1 VPAKLGAHQRRL
13 HLHTAQV
20 RRMLLE
26 RKAMRLQAVQHAL
39 GAEGAARQLF
49 KKLGELGPPP
59 ATS

>member
-1 VPAKLGAHQRRL
+1 
-13 HLHTAQV
+13 
-20 RRMLLE
+20 MLLE